1 MSVPTERVIS
11 NLPTEGKNPGG
22 QHWAMT
28 VSGPVPV
35 TDLGFTHIHEHLHI
49 DFRPLLSLHP
59 YEVVSGEPLTIHT
72 AAEARWN
79 PGGFPDNYH
88 QTDVDQV
95 VDELAPFY
103 EAGGRTIVEVTPS
116 HMSRDPLIL
125 REISERSGIQV
136 IMGGG
141 YYLGG
146 SHPPGT
152 AERST
157 EDIAGELIGDWH
169 DGVGRTGIR
178 PGIIGEI
185 GTSNP
190 AQPEELRMVRA
201 AAWAHLET
209 GLPVS
214 IHVHPWGYEGIKVLD
229 VLVSEG
235 ADPERVVLGHM
246 NTAVTNEAYQIELL
260 ERGANLAYDLMG
272 FDHSLIGLG
281 KYPPSD
287 FDVVA
292 GMVAL
297 AERGYLEQL
306 FVSQDMGGVKT
317 RLLAYGGW
325 GYAHIL
331 DHVIPLFRNAGWGE
345 TEVDALMV
353 ANPARVLRIPGLA
366 PGGVPIVGSVE

>member
-1 MSVPTERVIS
+1 MVEASLTEQR
-11 NLPTEGKNPGG
+11 
-22 QHWAMT
+22 AMT
-28 VSGPVPV
+28 VRGPVPV
-35 TDLGFTHIHEHLHI
+35 SRLGPTHIHEHLYI
-49 DFRPLLSLHP
+49 DFRPFLRLHP
-59 YEVVSGEPLTIHT
+59 YAVVSDEPLTIHT

-95 VDELAPFY
+95 VEELAPFHA
-103 EAGGRTIVEVTPS
+103 AGGRTIVEVTPS
-116 HMSRDPLIL
+116 HMSRDPLVL
-125 REISERSGIQV
+125 REISERSGV
-136 IMGGG
+136 HVVMGGG
-141 YYLGG
+141 YYLAG

-152 AERST
+152 AERSP
-157 EDIAGELIGDWH
+157 EDIAQELVREWT
-169 DGVGRTGIR
+169 DGFEDTGIR
-178 PGIIGEI
+178 PGILGEI
-185 GTSNP
+185 GTGDP
-190 AQPEELRMVRA
+190 VRPEEIRVVRA
-201 AAWAHLET
+201 VAWAHLET

-214 IHVHPWGYEGIKVLD
+214 VHLHPWGFEGLKVLD

-235 ADPERVVLGHM
+235 VNPARVVLGHM
-246 NTAVTNEAYQIELL
+246 NTAISDEPYQVELL

-292 GMVAL
+292 GVAAL
-297 AERGYLEQL
+297 AERGYLDQL

-331 DHVIPLFRNAGWGE
+331 DHVIPLFRDTGWGDA
-345 TEVDALMV
+345 EVRTLMV
-353 ANPARVLRIPGLA
+353 DNPARVLRIPGLP
-366 PGGVPIVGSVE
+366 PGGVPPTSIAERR